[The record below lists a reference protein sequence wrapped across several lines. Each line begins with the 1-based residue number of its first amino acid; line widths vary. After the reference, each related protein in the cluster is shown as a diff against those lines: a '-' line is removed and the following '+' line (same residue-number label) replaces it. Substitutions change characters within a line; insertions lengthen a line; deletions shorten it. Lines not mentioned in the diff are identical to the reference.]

1 MAGPLQSSACD
12 SAIDVTLFHAKSKPS
27 PYAYCAPFFEGNAHT
42 VPTRQDTDIP
52 MNFDA
57 GVAAWPRWRDEFR
70 QYWSDDYPRF
80 RHVAKVA
87 IAATLAMGLCMR
99 LELRGPGTAMVSC
112 IVVMM
117 FQQSGMVIARGFYRG
132 LGMVCGSLAG
142 LVLVSLFSQASWL
155 FLLALAA
162 WIGVC
167 VFGSSY
173 FRNFQS
179 YGFLLTGYATA
190 ITSLPTLSNPYG
202 VFDNIVYTI
211 SEVVIGVTCASLVS
225 ALILP
230 RRVAPDLYAASRN
243 NLGHLFAAI
252 HTLPGATLPQDGFG
266 TMLDLLR
273 ERANVQ
279 SLRVGAVFEDPSI
292 RLQNHAFIKLD
303 TSFVDTLASAHAL
316 HQVIARASAEAGSRT
331 MRAAHELI
339 GSLLAIVPAGLAPDA
354 SPELQVDALSAPLA
368 GFERSLQ
375 GRVDAALKALEDVP
389 ACERVFIDMTG
400 AALHG
405 FAGNLRELCRGF
417 VDARRADQRP
427 WAQSVLRLITHI
439 DSTRAT
445 SNRAAAILD
454 GMRAA
459 AAVLSVGA
467 MWLASGWVGGS
478 SALVSVAIV
487 SALFTLAPDPVVA
500 SWQMFC
506 GCLAGA
512 IAGFFIAF
520 FVFPLFDSFPLLAA
534 CMAFPIVVSSYLNTF
549 PKTATLG
556 LGFGVFFCY
565 TVNIANPV
573 MYHPAEFL
581 DTAFGLSLGI
591 AAAAVAF
598 STIVPLAGDWIS
610 RQYLK
615 QIRSLFTRST
625 RDDDLEDLSH
635 RFESGMRGFIMRIA
649 SAPAGERV
657 DQTRLVASAFAALE
671 VGRAMIVI
679 RQDTARMAA
688 HLPNHW
694 LTLQHAWLDAMA
706 ELFSIA
712 TPAARDRAM
721 NATQQARRALPCI
734 EPGDFDYA
742 TADAQSVKRM
752 RRLMYFTELMLK
764 DETLPLW
771 QTSAA
776 AAIGASA

>member
-1 MAGPLQSSACD
+1 MNVQ
-12 SAIDVTLFHAKSKPS
+12 F
-27 PYAYCAPFFEGNAHT
+27 GNRHDPVSRKLKAFNVRVLRASLRSDADA
-42 VPTRQDTDIP
+42 VPIARNGTP
-52 MNFDA
+52 MNVDA
-57 GVAAWPRWRDEFR
+57 GIAARPRWRDELR

-155 FLLALAA
+155 FLLMLAA
-162 WIGVC
+162 WIGLC

-211 SEVVIGVTCASLVS
+211 SEVVIGVACASLVS

-230 RRVAPDLYAASRN
+230 RRVAPDLYAASTN
-243 NLGHLFAAI
+243 NLGHLFAAS
-252 HTLPGATLPQDGFG
+252 HTLLGAALPKDGFG

-279 SLRVGAVFEDPSI
+279 SLRAGAVFEDPSI
-292 RLQNHAFIKLD
+292 RLQHHAFIKLD
-303 TSFVDTLASAHAL
+303 ASFVDTLASAHAL
-316 HQVIARASAEAGSRT
+316 HQVIAQASVEASARA
-331 MRAAHELI
+331 MRAANQLI
-339 GSLLAIVPAGLAPDA
+339 GSLLAIVPNGIAPGA
-354 SPELQVDALSAPLA
+354 SPERQVDALSDPLA

-375 GRVDAALKALEDVP
+375 GRIDAALKELEGEP
-389 ACERVFIDMTG
+389 ACQRVFIEMTG

-405 FAGNLRELCRGF
+405 FVGNLRELCRSF
-417 VDARRADQRP
+417 VEARRADQRP
-427 WAQSVLRLITHI
+427 WQQSVLRLITHI

-445 SNRAAAILD
+445 SNRAAAILN

-506 GCLAGA
+506 GCVAGA
-512 IAGFFIAF
+512 ITGFFIAF

-565 TVNIANPV
+565 TINIANPV
-573 MYHPAEFL
+573 TYHPAGFL

-615 QIRSLFTRST
+615 QIRSLVTKSA

-657 DQTRLVASAFAALE
+657 DSTRLVASAFAALE
-671 VGRAMIVI
+671 VGRAMIAI
-679 RQDTARMAA
+679 RKDTARVAA
-688 HLPNHW
+688 RLPDDW
-694 LTLQHAWLDAMA
+694 RALQREWLDAMA
-706 ELFSIA
+706 EVFSAA
-712 TPAARDRAM
+712 TAEARDHAM
-721 NATQQARRALPCI
+721 SATQQVKRALSHV
-734 EPGDFDYA
+734 DLDDT
-742 TADAQSVKRM
+742 TADALIARRM
-752 RRLMYFTELMLK
+752 RRLMHFTELMLK
-764 DETLPLW
+764 DDTLPLW

-776 AAIGASA
+776 SNGVSA

>member
-1 MAGPLQSSACD
+1 
-12 SAIDVTLFHAKSKPS
+12 
-27 PYAYCAPFFEGNAHT
+27 
-42 VPTRQDTDIP
+42 

-57 GVAAWPRWRDEFR
+57 GIAAWPRWRDELR

-155 FLLALAA
+155 FLLVLAA
-162 WIGVC
+162 WIGLC

-202 VFDNIVYTI
+202 VFDNLVYTI
-211 SEVVIGVTCASLVS
+211 SEVVIGVACASLVS

-230 RRVAPDLYAASRN
+230 RRVAPDLYAASKN

-252 HTLPGATLPQDGFG
+252 HTLLSVALPKDGFG

-303 TSFVDTLASAHAL
+303 TSFVDTLASVHAL
-316 HQVIARASAEAGSRT
+316 HQVIAQASFEANSHA
-331 MRAAHELI
+331 MRAANELI
-339 GSLLAIVPAGLAPDA
+339 GSLLAIVPTCIAPGA
-354 SPELQVDALSAPLA
+354 SPELQVDALSGPLA
-368 GFERSLQ
+368 EFERSMKV
-375 GRVDAALKALEDVP
+375 RVDATLKELEDEP
-389 ACERVFIDMTG
+389 ACQRVFIEMTG

-405 FAGNLRELCRGF
+405 FVGNLRELCRSF
-417 VDARRADQRP
+417 VEARRADQRP
-427 WAQSVLRLITHI
+427 WQQSVLRLITHI

-445 SNRAAAILD
+445 SNRAAAILN

-506 GCLAGA
+506 GCVAGA

-520 FVFPLFDSFPLLAA
+520 FVFPLFDSFALLAA

-565 TVNIANPV
+565 TVNISNPV
-573 MYHPAEFL
+573 TYHPAQLL

-615 QIRSLFTRST
+615 QIRSLVTKSA
-625 RDDDLEDLSH
+625 RDDDLEELSH

-679 RQDTARMAA
+679 RQDTARVAA
-688 HLPNHW
+688 HLPNDW
-694 LTLQHAWLDAMA
+694 RTLQHEWLDAMA
-706 ELFSIA
+706 DVFSAA
-712 TPAARDRAM
+712 TPEARDRAM
-721 NATQQARRALPCI
+721 SATQQAKRALPHV
-734 EPGDFDYA
+734 DLDDT
-742 TADAQSVKRM
+742 TAEALIAKRM
-752 RRLMYFTELMLK
+752 RRLMHFTELMLK
-764 DETLPLW
+764 DDTLPLW

-776 AAIGASA
+776 ANGASA

>member
-1 MAGPLQSSACD
+1 
-12 SAIDVTLFHAKSKPS
+12 
-27 PYAYCAPFFEGNAHT
+27 
-42 VPTRQDTDIP
+42 

-57 GVAAWPRWRDEFR
+57 DIAAWPRWRDELR

-112 IVVMM
+112 VVVMM

-132 LGMVCGSLAG
+132 LGMVCGSVAG

-155 FLLALAA
+155 FLFVLAA
-162 WIGVC
+162 WIGLC

-202 VFDNIVYTI
+202 VFDNLVYTI
-211 SEVVIGVTCASLVS
+211 SEVVIGVACASLVS

-230 RRVAPDLYAASRN
+230 RRVAPDLYAASQN

-252 HTLPGATLPQDGFG
+252 HTLLGAELPKDGFG

-316 HQVIARASAEAGSRT
+316 HQAIAQASVEANSRT
-331 MRAAHELI
+331 MRAANELI
-339 GSLLAIVPAGLAPDA
+339 GSLLAIVPTGIAPGS

-368 GFERSLQ
+368 GFERSLKV
-375 GRVDAALKALEDVP
+375 RVDAALKELEDEP
-389 ACERVFIDMTG
+389 ACQRVFTEMTG

-405 FAGNLRELCRGF
+405 FVGNLRELCRSF

-427 WAQSVLRLITHI
+427 WRQSVLHLITHI
-439 DSTRAT
+439 DSTSAA
-445 SNRAAAILD
+445 SNRAAAILN

-506 GCLAGA
+506 GCVAGA
-512 IAGFFIAF
+512 IVGFFIAF

-565 TVNIANPV
+565 TINIANPV
-573 MYHPAEFL
+573 TYHPAEFL
-581 DTAFGLSLGI
+581 DTVFGLSLGI

-615 QIRSLFTRST
+615 QIRSLVTKSA
-625 RDDDLEDLSH
+625 RDDDLEALLH

-679 RQDTARMAA
+679 RQDTARVAA
-688 HLPNHW
+688 RLPNDW
-694 LTLQHAWLDAMA
+694 RTLEHEWLDAMA
-706 ELFSIA
+706 DVFSAA
-712 TPAARDRAM
+712 TPEARDRAM
-721 NATQQARRALPCI
+721 RATQQAKRALPHVDLDDTI
-734 EPGDFDYA
+734 
-742 TADAQSVKRM
+742 ADALIAKRM
-752 RRLMYFTELMLK
+752 RRLMHFTELMLK
-764 DETLPLW
+764 DDMLPLW

-776 AAIGASA
+776 ANGASA

>member
-1 MAGPLQSSACD
+1 
-12 SAIDVTLFHAKSKPS
+12 
-27 PYAYCAPFFEGNAHT
+27 
-42 VPTRQDTDIP
+42 

-57 GVAAWPRWRDEFR
+57 GVAAWPRWRDELR

-142 LVLVSLFSQASWL
+142 LVLASLFSQASWL
-155 FLLALAA
+155 FLLMLAA
-162 WIGVC
+162 WIGLC

-190 ITSLPTLSNPYG
+190 ITSLPALSNPYG
-202 VFDNIVYTI
+202 VFDNLVYTI
-211 SEVVIGVTCASLVS
+211 SEVVIGVACASLVS

-230 RRVAPDLYAASRN
+230 RRVAPDLYAASQN

-252 HTLPGATLPQDGFG
+252 HTLLGAALPKDGFG

-292 RLQNHAFIKLD
+292 RLQHHAFIKLD
-303 TSFVDTLASAHAL
+303 TGFVDTLASAHAL
-316 HQVIARASAEAGSRT
+316 HQVIARASVEANART
-331 MRAAHELI
+331 VRAANQLI
-339 GSLLAIVPAGLAPDA
+339 VSFLAIVPTGIAPGA
-354 SPELQVDALSAPLA
+354 SAELQVDALSVPLA
-368 GFERSLQ
+368 GFERSLNV
-375 GRVDAALKALEDVP
+375 RVDAALKALEDEP
-389 ACERVFIDMTG
+389 ACQRVFIEMTG

-405 FAGNLRELCRGF
+405 FVGNLRELCRSF
-417 VDARRADQRP
+417 VEARRADQRP
-427 WAQSVLRLITHI
+427 WQQSVLRLITHI

-445 SNRAAAILD
+445 SNRAAAILN

-487 SALFTLAPDPVVA
+487 SALFTLAPDPVAA

-506 GCLAGA
+506 GCVAGA
-512 IAGFFIAF
+512 IVGFFIAF
-520 FVFPLFDSFPLLAA
+520 FVFPLFDSFALLAA
-534 CMAFPIVVSSYLNTF
+534 CMAFPIVASSYLNTF

-565 TVNIANPV
+565 TINIANPV
-573 MYHPAEFL
+573 TYHPAQFL

-615 QIRSLFTRST
+615 QMRSLVTKSA
-625 RDDDLEDLSH
+625 RDDDLEALSH

-671 VGRAMIVI
+671 VGRAMIAV
-679 RQDTARMAA
+679 RQDTARLAA
-688 HLPNHW
+688 RLPNGW
-694 LTLQHAWLDAMA
+694 RTLQDEWLDAMA
-706 ELFSIA
+706 DVFSAA
-712 TPAARDRAM
+712 TSEARDRAM
-721 NATQQARRALPCI
+721 RATQQAKRALPHV
-734 EPGDFDYA
+734 DLDDT
-742 TADAQSVKRM
+742 TAEALIVKRM
-752 RRLMYFTELMLK
+752 RRLMHFTELMLK
-764 DETLPLW
+764 DDMLPLW
-771 QTSAA
+771 QTSSVAN
-776 AAIGASA
+776 GASA

>member
-1 MAGPLQSSACD
+1 
-12 SAIDVTLFHAKSKPS
+12 
-27 PYAYCAPFFEGNAHT
+27 
-42 VPTRQDTDIP
+42 
-52 MNFDA
+52 MNGDA
-57 GVAAWPRWRDEFR
+57 GIAARPRWHDELT
-70 QYWSDDYPRF
+70 QYWREDYPRF

-87 IAATLAMGLCMR
+87 IASTLAMGLCML
-99 LELRGPGTAMVSC
+99 LELRGPATAMVSC

-132 LGMVCGSLAG
+132 LGMLGGSLAG
-142 LVLVSLFSQASWL
+142 LVLVSLFSQASWM
-155 FLLALAA
+155 FLLVLAS
-162 WIGVC
+162 WIGLC

-190 ITSLPTLSNPYG
+190 ITSLPALSNPYG
-202 VFDNIVYTI
+202 VFDNLVYTV
-211 SEVVIGVTCASLVS
+211 SEVVIGVACASLVS
-225 ALILP
+225 ALIFP
-230 RRVAPDLYAASRN
+230 RRVTPDLVAASN
-243 NLGHLFAAI
+243 GTIGHLFAAV
-252 HTLPGATLPQDGFG
+252 HALLGTALPKDRFG

-292 RLQNHAFIKLD
+292 RLQNHAFIQLD
-303 TSFVDTLASAHAL
+303 TNFVDALASAHML
-316 HQVIARASAEAGSRT
+316 HEAIAQACVEADSRAPLAMRELIDRLLSIVPDSLPPGARAQQ
-331 MRAAHELI
+331 
-339 GSLLAIVPAGLAPDA
+339 
-354 SPELQVDALSAPLA
+354 QVGALSAPLA
-368 GFERSLQ
+368 EFERGLDSRIDALLQ
-375 GRVDAALKALEDVP
+375 TMHGEPEAQRA
-389 ACERVFIDMTG
+389 FIETTG

-405 FAGNLRELCRGF
+405 LVGNLRALCRSF
-417 VDARRADQRP
+417 VEARGADQRP
-427 WAQSVLRLITHI
+427 WQQSVLRSLTHL

-445 SNRAAAILD
+445 ANRAAAIIN

-459 AAVLSVGA
+459 AAVLAVGA

-506 GCLAGA
+506 GCVAGTV
-512 IAGFFIAF
+512 AGFLMSF
-520 FVFPLFDSFPLLAA
+520 FVFPLFDSFALLAA
-534 CMAFPIVVSSYLNTF
+534 CLAFPIMFSAYLNTF

-565 TVNIANPV
+565 SVNVANPV
-573 MYHPAEFL
+573 IYHPAQFL

-610 RQYLK
+610 KQYLK
-615 QIRSLFTRST
+615 QIRSLVTKSA
-625 RDDDLEDLSH
+625 RDRGLDDLSQ

-657 DQTRLVASAFAALE
+657 DQTRLVAAAFAALE

-679 RQDTARMAA
+679 RQDTERVAA
-688 HLPNHW
+688 LLPENW
-694 LTLQHAWLDAMA
+694 RAVQDEWLDALA
-706 ELFSIA
+706 DVFSAA
-712 TPAARDRAM
+712 TTGSRARAM
-721 NATQQARRALPCI
+721 RATLRAEQALARVGPS
-734 EPGDFDYA
+734 A
-742 TADAQSVKRM
+742 TASDSLLVKRM
-752 RRLMYFTELMLK
+752 CRLMRFSALMIN
-764 DETLPLW
+764 DDTLPLW
-771 QTSAA
+771 QAA
-776 AAIGASA
+776 NAAQAVAATGVTA

>member
-1 MAGPLQSSACD
+1 
-12 SAIDVTLFHAKSKPS
+12 
-27 PYAYCAPFFEGNAHT
+27 
-42 VPTRQDTDIP
+42 

-57 GVAAWPRWRDEFR
+57 GIAAWPRWRDELR

-155 FLLALAA
+155 FLLVLAA
-162 WIGVC
+162 WIGLC

-202 VFDNIVYTI
+202 VFDNLVYTI
-211 SEVVIGVTCASLVS
+211 SEVVIGVACASLVS

-230 RRVAPDLYAASRN
+230 RRVAPDLYAASKN

-252 HTLPGATLPQDGFG
+252 HTLLGAALPKDGFG

-303 TSFVDTLASAHAL
+303 TSFVDTLASVHAL
-316 HQVIARASAEAGSRT
+316 HQVIAQASVEANSRA
-331 MRAAHELI
+331 MRAANELI
-339 GSLLAIVPAGLAPDA
+339 GSLLAIVPTGIAPGA
-354 SPELQVDALSAPLA
+354 SPELQVDVLSGPLA
-368 GFERSLQ
+368 EFERSLKV
-375 GRVDAALKALEDVP
+375 RVDAARKELEDEP
-389 ACERVFIDMTG
+389 ACQRVFIEMTG

-405 FAGNLRELCRGF
+405 FVGNLRELCRSF
-417 VDARRADQRP
+417 VEARRADQRP
-427 WAQSVLRLITHI
+427 WQQSVLRLITHI

-445 SNRAAAILD
+445 SNRAAAILN

-506 GCLAGA
+506 GCVAGA

-520 FVFPLFDSFPLLAA
+520 FVFPLFDSFALLAA

-573 MYHPAEFL
+573 TYHPAQLL

-615 QIRSLFTRST
+615 QIRSLVTKSA
-625 RDDDLEDLSH
+625 RDDDLEELSH

-679 RQDTARMAA
+679 RQDTTRMAA
-688 HLPNHW
+688 RLPNDW
-694 LTLQHAWLDAMA
+694 RTLQHEWLDAMA
-706 ELFSIA
+706 DVFSA
-712 TPAARDRAM
+712 TTPEARDRAM
-721 NATQQARRALPCI
+721 SATQQAKRALPNV
-734 EPGDFDYA
+734 DLDDT
-742 TADAQSVKRM
+742 TAEALIAKRM
-752 RRLMYFTELMLK
+752 RRLMHFTELMLK
-764 DETLPLW
+764 DDTLPLW

-776 AAIGASA
+776 ANGASA